1 MTIQTITGSCIHVE
15 IDAEEGT
22 THATFVFRTP
32 SIPET
37 LGGFITMLASGIEI
51 LVPIADP
58 NEEEEDDDDD

>member
-1 MTIQTITGSCIHVE
+1 MAIQTVTGGCVHVE

-37 LGGFITMLASGIEI
+37 LGGFITMLAQGIEV

-58 NEEEEDDDDD
+58 DDEEDDDDD

>member
-1 MTIQTITGSCIHVE
+1 MTIQTVTGGCVHVE

-37 LGGFITMLASGIEI
+37 LGGFITMLAQGIEV

-58 NEEEEDDDDD
+58 NDEEDDDDD

>member
-1 MTIQTITGSCIHVE
+1 MAIQTVTGGCIHVE

-37 LGGFITMLASGIEI
+37 LGGFITMLAQGIEV

-58 NEEEEDDDDD
+58 DDEEDEDDD

>member
-1 MTIQTITGSCIHVE
+1 MTIQTVTGGCIHVE

-32 SIPET
+32 SVPQT
-37 LGGFITMLASGIEI
+37 LGGFITMLAQGIEI

-58 NEEEEDDDDD
+58 DDEEDDDDD

>member
-1 MTIQTITGSCIHVE
+1 MAIQTVTGGCIHVE

-32 SIPET
+32 SVPET
-37 LGGFITMLASGIEI
+37 LGGFITMLAQGIEV

-58 NEEEEDDDDD
+58 NDEEDDDD

>member
-1 MTIQTITGSCIHVE
+1 MTIQTVTGGCIHVE

-32 SIPET
+32 SLPET
-37 LGGFITMLASGIEI
+37 LGGFITMLAQGIEI

-58 NEEEEDDDDD
+58 DDEEDDDDD

>member
-1 MTIQTITGSCIHVE
+1 MAIQTVTGGCIHVE

-32 SIPET
+32 SVPET
-37 LGGFITMLASGIEI
+37 LGGFITMLAQGIEI

-58 NEEEEDDDDD
+58 DDEEDEDDD